1 MSADVRYFKDLPL
14 SQEVLKGLRKLQFR
28 ELTPI
33 QAKAIPLLLEGLDV
47 IGQAETGTGKT
58 AAFGIPL
65 VMRMDSSDD
74 RVQGLVVAPT
84 RELAEQIALMVRRFA
99 RYTGVKVQVVYGG
112 ENIDK
117 QLTRLSEGAHVLV
130 GTPGRLID
138 LLKRRDLDLRAV
150 KVAVVDE
157 ADKLLEMGFID
168 DVRFILSR
176 APFLRQTSM
185 WSATLSD
192 EIVGH
197 ARRFMRSPVEVRL
210 SKDDVAQPLVEQFYL
225 RVDPE
230 HKIDVLLELLRD
242 RRIDQAIIFCN
253 TRESTD
259 DLAQRLAEA
268 GVPVEALH
276 GRHSQ
281 SKRDEV
287 MSAFKLRSLR
297 YIVATDVAGR
307 GLDIQGVSHIINYEV
322 PHDPEVYFHRVGRTG
337 RMKQTGVS
345 FTLVSEDE
353 LAYLNEITAMTNV
366 EVKELSVKAQ
376 PEGTPERGAQT

>member
-1 MSADVRYFKDLPL
+1 MVPPVIEISQFKDLPL
-14 SQEVLKGLRKLQFR
+14 SPEMLKGLRKLQFW
-28 ELTPI
+28 ELTTI
-33 QAKAIPLLLEGLDV
+33 QAKAMPLLLEGLDV

-58 AAFGIPL
+58 AAFGVPL
-65 VMRMDSSDD
+65 VERMDASDG
-74 RVQGLVVAPT
+74 RVQGLVITPT
-84 RELAEQIALMVRRFA
+84 RELAEQVALMMRRFA
-99 RYTGVKVQVVYGG
+99 RYTGVSVQVVYGG
-112 ENIDK
+112 ENINK
-117 QLTRLSEGAHVLV
+117 QVARLGEGAHVIV

-185 WSATLSD
+185 WSATLND
-192 EIVGH
+192 EVVGH

-210 SKDDVAQPLVEQFYL
+210 SKDDVAQPLVEQYYM
-225 RVDPE
+225 RVEPE
-230 HKIDVLLELLRD
+230 HKLDALIQLLRD
-242 RRIDQAIIFCN
+242 RSIDQAIIFCN

-259 DLAQRLAEA
+259 DLAQRLTEA

-281 SKRDEV
+281 SKRDEI
-287 MSAFKLRSLR
+287 MGAFRLRSRR

-307 GLDIQGVSHIINYEV
+307 GLDIRGVSHIINFEV
-322 PHDPEVYFHRVGRTG
+322 PQDPEVYFHRVGRTG
-337 RMKQTGVS
+337 RMERTGTS
-345 FTLVSEDE
+345 YTLVSMEDE
-353 LAYLNEITAMTNV
+353 ASFEAIKAMTRM
-366 EVKELSVKAQ
+366 EIKEL
-376 PEGTPERGAQT
+376 EGHANN